1 MLPDLEKIPGTPPY
15 ALIEW
20 LLKKQGITAENFCS
34 RTGIPM
40 PIFQV
45 ILDKEKEIDPYL
57 SEALGRGFGT
67 DEEYFLKVQK
77 QWNKELDY
85 QKMPKPTPNLTNI
98 RPVVFWDGDFNK
110 IDWIRYEKGI
120 IQRIFERGNELEK
133 QEIISFYGRE
143 KVITTLKDFCNQNIS
158 NEQLE
163 NLHQYRI
170 PITFGNFLQTQRN

>member
-1 MLPDLEKIPGTPPY
+1 MLPNLNNIQRTPPY

-20 LLKKQGITAENFCS
+20 LLKRQGCTLEELS
-34 RTGIPM
+34 LQGGISM
-40 PIFQV
+40 EELQA
-45 ILDKEKEIDPYL
+45 ILNKEKEIDSYL
-57 SEALGRGFGT
+57 SESLGRFFGA
-67 DEEYFLKVQK
+67 DRDYFLKVQK
-77 QWNKELDY
+77 QWNKELEY
-85 QKMPKPTPNLTNI
+85 QKLPKPTPNLANI

-133 QEIISFYGRE
+133 QEIIAFYGRE
-143 KVITTLKDFCNQNIS
+143 KVIATLKDFCNQTIS

-170 PITFGNFLQTQRN
+170 PIAFGNFLQTQRN